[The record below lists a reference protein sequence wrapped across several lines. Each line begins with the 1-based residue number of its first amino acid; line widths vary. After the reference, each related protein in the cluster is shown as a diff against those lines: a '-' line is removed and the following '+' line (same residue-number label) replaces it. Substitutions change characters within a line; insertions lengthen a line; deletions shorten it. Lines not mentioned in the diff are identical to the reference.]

1 MKSKTTVYESSLGLL
16 KNIVKDVFKGE
27 NVMVILFGS
36 RARGDYL
43 ETSDMD
49 VGIFPEGNMDK
60 NKITLFRERIENSN
74 IPYKVDVVDLSQAS
88 REFTDKVFKEGLLIW
103 RSSGEE

>member
-1 MKSKTTVYESSLGLL
+1 MKSKSSVYESSLELL
-16 KNIVKDVFKGE
+16 KDMIKDVFKGE
-27 NVMVILFGS
+27 DVMVILFGS

-49 VGIFPEGNMDK
+49 IGILPRGEM
-60 NKITLFRERIENSN
+60 NKSKIVLFRERVENSN

-88 REFTDKVFKEGLLIW
+88 KKFTDKVLEEGLLIW
-103 RSSGEE
+103 KG